1 MTFSLKGLKTITNY
15 QYEPACGIL
24 SLLDIFRRFV
34 YCTRKDFSSV
44 HPQGSMFQLQ
54 CRSPGRWDLDTPL
67 LRVCVTPAR
76 YVSLNVAFAY
86 DRTLAN
92 IRKEILMFQ

>member
-1 MTFSLKGLKTITNY
+1 MVQVNHMQLF
-15 QYEPACGIL
+15 QMFR
-24 SLLDIFRRFV
+24 LLHEEGFFV
-34 YCTRKDFSSV
+34 GAST
-44 HPQGSMFQLQ
+44 GLQ

-67 LRVCVTPAR
+67 LCVCVTPAR
-76 YVSLNVAFAY
+76 YVSLNVGFAY